1 MITPIFVPISQSRPS
16 FEERLNSATLDYSDK
31 PTEQKA
37 FKDGANW
44 AHGADGSTLAFAF
57 LLVLFL
63 VGMLQISSGVI
74 GLMDGTDPYDKAI
87 TNKWK
92 YALPLYNP
100 CFKFSRW
107 MSKEKE

>member
-1 MITPIFVPISQSRPS
+1 MITPIFAPISQSRPS

-44 AHGADGSTLAFAF
+44 AHGGGSSILAFAVCLA
-57 LLVLFL
+57 LLAVA
-63 VGMLQISSGVI
+63 MLQITSAVSGLI
-74 GLMDGTDPYDKAI
+74 NGTDPYDKAI